1 MKELISGGVA
11 LGPSSLNL
19 WETVNTQVVTGINYR
34 YLIRPGGYMKQYK
47 KLSSAMNSINIVIEY
62 ESIEDTNCYLS
73 ILAKDSISNNVIL
86 PLLKDS
92 TKLETSVPLGGT
104 DITGI
109 TLQLNSNNSTI
120 FIDLVSVQG
129 DIKTSSSAV
138 DFNEFIAKSILYGTD
153 ANKPKMR

>member
-19 WETVNTQVVTGINYR
+19 WETANTQVVTDINYR
-34 YLIRPGGYMKQYK
+34 YLIRQDGYMKQSK
-47 KLSSAMNSINIVIEY
+47 KLSSSMNSIKVVIDY
-62 ESIEDTNCYLS
+62 ESVEDTNCYLS
-73 ILAKDSISNNVIL
+73 IAAKDSISNNVIL

-104 DITGI
+104 DVTGI
-109 TLQLNSNNSTI
+109 TLLLKSSGSNV

-129 DIKTSSSAV
+129 DILVAGSEV